1 MFSMLCGVYMSGLLG
16 IYNIS
21 RGHGPVNSL
30 WEINFFIL
38 SIPLFNLLPLDF
50 QLVPINAPIHR
61 KITSPKASFDFS
73 LTPLVM

>member
-1 MFSMLCGVYMSGLLG
+1 MISMLCGVYMSDLLG
-16 IYNIS
+16 TDNIS

-38 SIPLFNLLPLDF
+38 SIPLCNLPF
-50 QLVPINAPIHR
+50 HFEFFPINAPIHR

>member
-1 MFSMLCGVYMSGLLG
+1 MSDLLG
-16 IYNIS
+16 TDNIS
-21 RGHGPVNSL
+21 RGHDPVNSL

-38 SIPLFNLLPLDF
+38 SIPSSNLLPIHF
-50 QLVPINAPIHR
+50 EFFPINAPIHR